1 MRDEWKEIIEREM
14 MEEAERI
21 MEEVNA
27 DPLLRDV
34 KAPEELHDKLFA
46 EIREYEKQR
55 MFEQMTEEDK
65 ELIRLGKVYK
75 RRRKWSRYLVLVAA
89 VLVVLGVGTVC
100 IGEDENIFSFM
111 SRIFDGEEELVV
123 DSENVEPI
131 MYIEEDEAFN
141 KIEKTY
147 GFRPVKLEYL
157 PDNTIF
163 SEAVFSTDM
172 QYVNLIYEI
181 NDETSI
187 IYMIRP
193 NYREASLGTVI
204 EDEKIQEYQMIVNG
218 VEVAITEYSIE
229 EANEN
234 RWSIRFE
241 YQDVQY
247 LLRMTNLEQQE
258 VEKIINNLR
267 FLE

>member
-14 MEEAERI
+14 MQEAERI

-100 IGEDENIFSFM
+100 IGEDENIFGFM
-111 SRIFDGEEELVV
+111 SRIFNGEEEIVV
-123 DSENVEPI
+123 DSEDVEPI
-131 MYIEEDEAFN
+131 VYVEENEAFKKIEE
-141 KIEKTY
+141 TY
-147 GFRPVKLEYL
+147 GIKPVKLRYL
-157 PDNTIF
+157 PEKEVF
-163 SEAVFSTDM
+163 YEAVFSADM
-172 QYVNLIYEI
+172 QSINMIYKI
-181 NDETSI
+181 HDETSI
-187 IYMIRP
+187 IYVIRP

-204 EDEKIQEYQMIVNG
+204 EDEKVQEYQMIVSD
-218 VEVAITEYSIE
+218 VEVTLVEYNIVETE
-229 EANEN
+229 EN
-234 RWSIRFE
+234 KWSVSFQ

-247 LLRMTNLEQQE
+247 LLRINNMKQE
-258 VEKIINNLR
+258 EVKKIINNLG
-267 FLE
+267 F

>member
-89 VLVVLGVGTVC
+89 VVVVLGVGTVC
-100 IGEDENIFSFM
+100 IGEDENVFSFM

-131 MYIEEDEAFN
+131 VYVEENEAL
-141 KIEKTY
+141 KEIEKTY
-147 GFRPVKLEYL
+147 EFRPVKLEYL
-157 PDNTIF
+157 PNDTTF
-163 SEAVFSTDM
+163 CEAFFSTEM
-172 QYVNLIYEI
+172 QSIHMVYEI

-187 IYMIRP
+187 VYIIRP
-193 NYREASLGTVI
+193 NYRESSLGTVV
-204 EDEKIQEYQMIVNG
+204 EDEKIREDIMFINN
-218 VEVAITEYSIE
+218 VEITLTEYNVDESG
-229 EANEN
+229 EN
-234 RWSIRFE
+234 RWAAHFE

-247 LLRMTNLEQQE
+247 LLRITNTEQEE
-258 VEKIINNLR
+258 VEKIINNLG
-267 FLE
+267 F